1 MAAPNARSVSK
12 VSISLSPHRLSVCSA
27 MLVLT
32 VRAQPV
38 PTALLVPPVAI
49 TINPVRRHVSSVSR
63 AVCRRYPAKSIAHC
77 AMWASIS
84 HLMVSRHVWRALLV
98 PSATRL
104 AHWIAWRVLQVQLSL
119 RMVSRRVSCA
129 QLGGI
134 LIHRDK
140 SPVRPV
146 LEAIP
151 AIRMAVWPVKCA
163 KPVNMRTYLERPYA
177 KSVHLANINLIK
189 VHWLVLHVLLVRP
202 STRLEV

>member
-38 PTALLVPPVAI
+38 PTVLLVRPVAI
-49 TINPVRRHVSSVSR
+49 TINPVRRHVSSVPR

-104 AHWIAWRVLQVQLSL
+104 AHWIAWRVFQVQLSL
-119 RMVSRRVSCA
+119 RMASRRVSCA
-129 QLGGI
+129 QLVAS
-134 LIHRDK
+134 LIPRA
-140 SPVRPV
+140 PWRVRLV
-146 LEAIP
+146 LGAIP
-151 AIRMAVWPVKCA
+151 AIRTAVWHVRCA
-163 KPVNMRTYLERPYA
+163 APVNMRTYLGRPYA
-177 KSVHLANINLIK
+177 KCVHLVNSNLVK
-189 VHWLVLHVLLVRP
+189 VHWLVPHVPLVKP
-202 STRLEV
+202 STPLEV